1 MDLLFPESERD
12 ILIEDGQ
19 LSLSSA
25 IGNDHGN
32 TALDSK
38 VDLYN
43 DPLETFSEWPSAELP
58 FTKQQATVGVYSV
71 VSHSLLLFFT
81 SFYLSSINSDAVGFG
96 IIIYHP
102 VGSIHLLPFFAIE
115 PSNQSTI

>member
-12 ILIEDGQ
+12 ILIEGGQ
-19 LSLSSA
+19 LSLSSST
-25 IGNDHGN
+25 GNDHGN

-38 VDLYN
+38 DDLYN
-43 DPLETFSEWPSAELP
+43 DPLETFSKWPSAELP
-58 FTKQQATVGVYSV
+58 FTKQQATVGVY
-71 VSHSLLLFFT
+71 SLLLFFT

-96 IIIYHP
+96 IIIHHP

-115 PSNQSTI
+115 PSNQST